1 MPKSRT
7 CKTSPRRT
15 AIGLSIAAVLI
26 LNGCLPAAEFAPAD
40 PATAQVHLDRG
51 LDLLQSR
58 DFKAAKQELS
68 AARPFQTG
76 DTRALMGLAIAA
88 DMEGDF
94 RTADRAYAA
103 LMTRGVDQAQLFN
116 NMGYS
121 YMLRGDLV
129 QAAAYLAEA
138 ARRAPEDPTIRNN
151 LAMLKKVAPL

>member
-1 MPKSRT
+1 MALAI
-7 CKTSPRRT
+7 TS
-15 AIGLSIAAVLI
+15 ALV
-26 LNGCLPAAEFAPAD
+26 LNGCVPAAEFAPAD
-40 PATAQVHLDRG
+40 PALTESHLDQG
-51 LDLLQSR
+51 LDYLKAR
-58 DFKAAKQELS
+58 DFKSAKTELT

-88 DMEGDF
+88 DMLGDF
-94 RTADRAYAA
+94 RLADRAYAA

-129 QAAAYLAEA
+129 QAAAYLTEA